1 MDPNQQPNPTP
12 VPSVPPQPQAA
23 AQPTPQQP
31 VYTGAPPQLAQPAP
45 APYDSQPFGA
55 PNTPQPT
62 AQPTPG
68 PAAPAPPSAYSAT
81 PQSNYDPNY
90 LDSIAAAPPRAAFFS
105 GSFGKIF
112 FAAIG
117 VFVLAVSLIIAFS
130 GKDKTEDLQQV
141 TVRVTN
147 FVQLAKKEKPYL
159 KSNKLSATN
168 TSYTLLLTNAQAD
181 GEKLL
186 GQAGVKKTQYSKKM
200 VTTETKLSKD
210 LTQKFED
217 ARLNAQLDS
226 TYARSMA
233 AETQKLISLL
243 NTMANKSGAKAIRDF
258 AKSLVT
264 NLTSLQ
270 KSFDSY
276 VEDGN

>member
-1 MDPNQQPNPTP
+1 MDPNQQPNPTS
-12 VPSVPPQPQAA
+12 VPPVPPQP
-23 AQPTPQQP
+23 QPTPQQP
-31 VYTGAPPQLAQPAP
+31 GYGAAPPQLAQPAP
-45 APYDSQPFGA
+45 TPYDAQSFGSSAAQSPMQP
-55 PNTPQPT
+55 
-62 AQPTPG
+62 PTPG

-81 PQSNYDPNY
+81 PQPDYDPNY
-90 LDSIAAAPPRAAFFS
+90 LDSIAAPPPRAAFFS
-105 GSFGKIF
+105 GGFGKIF
-112 FAAIG
+112 FAMIG
-117 VFVLAVSLIIAFS
+117 VFVLAVSIMIAFS
-130 GKDKTEDLQQV
+130 GKDKTEDLQQT
-141 TVRVTN
+141 TVRITN

-168 TSYTLLLTNAQAD
+168 TSFTLLLVNGQAD

-200 VTTETKLSKD
+200 VATETKLNKD

-243 NTMANKSGAKAIRDF
+243 NIMAKKSGAKAIRDY
-258 AKSLVT
+258 AKSLAT

-276 VEDGN
+276 TDDGN

>member
-1 MDPNQQPNPTP
+1 MDPNQQPNPSP
-12 VPSVPPQPQAA
+12 VPPVPPQP
-23 AQPTPQQP
+23 QPTPQQP
-31 VYTGAPPQLAQPAP
+31 GYGAAAPQLAQPAP
-45 APYDSQPFGA
+45 APYDAQSFGSSAAQAPVQP
-55 PNTPQPT
+55 PV
-62 AQPTPG
+62 PG
-68 PAAPAPPSAYSAT
+68 PAAPAPPSAYSAA
-81 PQSNYDPNY
+81 PQPNYDPNY
-90 LDSIAAAPPRAAFFS
+90 LDSIAAPPPRAAFFS
-105 GSFGKIF
+105 GGFGKIF
-112 FAAIG
+112 FAMIG
-117 VFVLAVSLIIAFS
+117 VFVLAVSIMIAFS
-130 GKDKTEDLQQV
+130 GKDKTEDLQQT
-141 TVRVTN
+141 TVRITN
-147 FVQLAKKEKPYL
+147 FVQLTKKEKPYL

-168 TSYTLLLTNAQAD
+168 TSFTLLLTNGQAD

-200 VTTETKLSKD
+200 VAAETKLNKD

-243 NTMANKSGAKAIRDF
+243 NTMAKKSGAKAIRDY
-258 AKSLVT
+258 AKSLAT